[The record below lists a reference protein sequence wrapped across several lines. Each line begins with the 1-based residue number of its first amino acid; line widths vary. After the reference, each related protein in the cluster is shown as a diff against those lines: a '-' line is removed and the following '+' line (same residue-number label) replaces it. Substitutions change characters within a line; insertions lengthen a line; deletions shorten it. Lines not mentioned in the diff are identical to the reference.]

1 MNTARNILRTLAWV
15 LFFCAIPATSLGTAP
30 SQNPQLTNGRTDRA
44 PLQLPADTLPD
55 YSEAVIPADPAG
67 QRLALSRSQCV
78 EIALSHNPT
87 IRVADMEI
95 TRADYSKKEVLA
107 QLLPNVSFTGTY
119 QRAVELQTVSMNM
132 GGQSQKFKMGS
143 DNNWSFGFGAS
154 VPLVAPQLWKS
165 LQISDLQIL
174 ANAEQARASRL
185 DMVDQVNRAYYALLL
200 AQATMQVVRK
210 NYNQAVFNAD
220 IFRKRYLL
228 GTGTEYDTL
237 RTAVNV
243 RNIEPELLQADIAI
257 RQARLQ
263 LKVLLSLPPDAIVVA
278 TTSLQ
283 ALRDE
288 MHAHA
293 TALPSLQ
300 DNTQLRSMSIQDS
313 ILQKNIS
320 MQKLSFLPTLGA
332 SFSYSWNAMSNGNAF
347 RRMDFNPYSYV
358 ALQLSVPLFTGGSRW
373 YGLKDARLQR
383 KELQLQRENL
393 VSSLQMQT
401 ELAIDNINRE
411 ANQIEASQKGMEQ
424 AARAYDI
431 MQRSFELGAASWLDL
446 RDSELANTTA
456 QLNYYQAI
464 YNYLVSVSQFDLLLG
479 RNY

>member
-1 MNTARNILRTLAWV
+1 MLKRYIFTLVASLSV
-15 LFFCAIPATSLGTAP
+15 LLAA
-30 SQNPQLTNGRTDRA
+30 
-44 PLQLPADTLPD
+44 LPARGADSIKVIHPTDTLPD
-55 YSEAVIPADPAG
+55 YSAAIIPAEPAG
-67 QRLALSRSQCV
+67 QRLALSRNQCI
-78 EIALSHNPT
+78 EIALSKNPT

-107 QLLPNVSFTGTY
+107 QLLPNVSFTGNY

-154 VPLVAPQLWKS
+154 VPLVSPQLWKS

-174 ANAEQARASRL
+174 ANTEQARASRL
-185 DMVDQVNRAYYALLL
+185 DMVNQVNQAYYSLLL
-200 AQATMQVVRK
+200 AQATMAVIRQ
-210 NYNQAVFNAD
+210 NYNQAVYNAD
-220 IFRKRYLL
+220 IFRKRYLM

-263 LKVLLSLPPDAIVVA
+263 LKVLLSLPPDAIVE
-278 TTSLQ
+278 TTTTLQ
-283 ALRDE
+283 ALREE
-288 MHAHA
+288 MHAHT

-300 DNTQLRSMSIQDS
+300 QNTQLRSMNIQDS
-313 ILQKNIS
+313 ILQKNIT
-320 MQKLSFLPTLGA
+320 MQKLAFLPTLGA
-332 SFSYSWNAMSNGNAF
+332 SFSYSWNAMSNGNAL
-347 RRMDFNPYSYV
+347 RNMDFNPYSYV
-358 ALQLSVPLFTGGSRW
+358 ALQLSIPLFTGGSRR

-393 VSSLQMQT
+393 VSTLQMQT
-401 ELAIDNINRE
+401 ELSIDNINRE
-411 ANQIEASQKGMEQ
+411 ANQIEASQRGMAQ

-464 YNYLVSVSQFDLLLG
+464 YQYLVSVSQLDLLLG
-479 RNY
+479 RDY